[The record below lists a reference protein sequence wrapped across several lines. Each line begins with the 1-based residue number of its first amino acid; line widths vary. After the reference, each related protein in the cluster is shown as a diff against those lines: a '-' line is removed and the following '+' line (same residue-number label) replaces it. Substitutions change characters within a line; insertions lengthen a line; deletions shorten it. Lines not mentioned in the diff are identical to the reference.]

1 MRAGYKALPSWKK
14 PALKRR
20 RRRILALA
28 VLAGAVTAAVPLAV
42 KPAARALG
50 QFAPFQVRSID
61 VTGLLYL
68 APEEIRARLAQAG
81 AHVGDNLLLVNP
93 VKLEQ
98 ALETNAR
105 IERAQVARIPGKL
118 LVRVTERRTFVLVN
132 AGALLEVD
140 AGGTVLT
147 PLKRGLVADRPV
159 ITGLKVRGAAAPG
172 KKLSGDRM
180 EDLLRLVGLLES
192 PDVGL
197 LSEIS
202 EIASDTPSRAVL
214 RTSRDQ
220 IPIVVDPER
229 VTLAAMRAVA
239 ATLRDVRE
247 RDRRVLVM
255 DARYRGQV
263 VVRCGPDSS
272 AGARGADP
280 RAKV

>member
-1 MRAGYKALPSWKK
+1 
-14 PALKRR
+14 
-20 RRRILALA
+20 
-28 VLAGAVTAAVPLAV
+28 
-42 KPAARALG
+42 
-50 QFAPFQVRSID
+50 
-61 VTGLLYL
+61 
-68 APEEIRARLAQAG
+68 
-81 AHVGDNLLLVNP
+81 
-93 VKLEQ
+93 
-98 ALETNAR
+98 
-105 IERAQVARIPGKL
+105 
-118 LVRVTERRTFVLVN
+118 
-132 AGALLEVD
+132 
-140 AGGTVLT
+140 
-147 PLKRGLVADRPV
+147 
-159 ITGLKVRGAAAPG
+159 
-172 KKLSGDRM
+172 M